1 MSIESVMSSNHLILF
16 HPLLLLP
23 SIFPSIR
30 VFSNEKGRIVDIK
43 SEFKCL
49 LLFSTTRINFPLAM
63 CVFGHVHMFLCKN
76 IYLFEPPYTSKAYE
90 KLNFPGKRHGNPLQ
104 YSCLKIPWTEEPGGL
119 HSMESQRIGHD
130 WEHNTKMKLI
140 AVSRRLSEAKWF
152 DLSNYL
158 NFPRCFHTAWRRLV
172 SCSVISEVTF
182 IHEP

>member
-1 MSIESVMSSNHLILF
+1 MSIELVMPSNHLILF

-90 KLNFPGKRHGNPLQ
+90 KLNFPGKKTWQPTPVFLLENSMDRGAWWATLHGVAKSQTDTTVRLNKLFCKKFT
-104 YSCLKIPWTEEPGGL
+104 YSYHI
-119 HSMESQRIGHD
+119 
-130 WEHNTKMKLI
+130 
-140 AVSRRLSEAKWF
+140 
-152 DLSNYL
+152 
-158 NFPRCFHTAWRRLV
+158 
-172 SCSVISEVTF
+172 
-182 IHEP
+182 

>member
-1 MSIESVMSSNHLILF
+1 MLCVRKEESVQPLSRPTLQPHKPQHARPLCPSPTPVQHQPKPMSIESVMSSNYLILF

-49 LLFSTTRINFPLAM
+49 LLFSTTRINFPMAM

-76 IYLFEPPYTSKAYE
+76 IYLFEPPYTSKTYE

-130 WEHNTKMKLI
+130 
-140 AVSRRLSEAKWF
+140 
-152 DLSNYL
+152 
-158 NFPRCFHTAWRRLV
+158 
-172 SCSVISEVTF
+172 
-182 IHEP
+182 